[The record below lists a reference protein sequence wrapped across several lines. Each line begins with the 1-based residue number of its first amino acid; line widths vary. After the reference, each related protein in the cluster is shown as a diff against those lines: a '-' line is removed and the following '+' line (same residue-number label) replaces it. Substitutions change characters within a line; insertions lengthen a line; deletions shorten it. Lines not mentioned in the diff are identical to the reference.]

1 MPDSNLQKADIH
13 KDHVYRPVTLRSI
26 AIGLLLLPINVYWM
40 SVAELKYDSQATALP
55 LFIYPV
61 FLLFLL
67 TLVNLGIH
75 RLWKKAALQQGELL
89 TIYVMLVISTSLAA
103 YGMMQDLFAVILH
116 PYQFATPENDWEALF
131 FRYIPSWLTLSDHR
145 VIDTYYEGDS
155 TLYMQTHLRAWI
167 KPALAW
173 GVFTLLLIFMMHC
186 INTLIRKQ
194 WVQQERLAFP
204 IIQLPVAMTRSETFF
219 KSRLLWLGF
228 AIVALI
234 DFMSGLHI
242 LVPRVPAINVKLYNI
257 SRFFTE
263 KPWNAMGTTQTS
275 FYPFMIGIGF
285 FLPLDL
291 SFSCWF
297 FFVFRQ
303 LLRVVSSYIGFHS
316 MPSFPYFHEQSAGAW
331 IGLFII
337 AIWLSRRHLLVVFAS
352 AFGRRGKRSDGDTAP
367 PPESPH
373 PPFQRGSKEAVH
385 LYKRGEFS
393 DEPMSYR
400 IAVLGL
406 LVSMSALMLF
416 CHQAGMSIVYAW
428 SFFALYFMIAIAI
441 TRLRA
446 EFGAP
451 HGIFNHPLDM
461 MVTSLGTNAIGAQNL
476 TTMSFFF
483 WFNRGYRPHPMP
495 NQLEA
500 LKIAEAA
507 RMDSRRLFVAMMLA
521 AVAAIIATFWVDLSL
536 IYREGATSRLG
547 AFRLWVGSGA
557 FNRLQQWLYYPKGP
571 DFLRV
576 SFMGVGMCIVFLLR
590 ILRTRFLFW
599 PFHPAGY
606 ALAVSFAIDY
616 FWFPLFLSWL
626 LKSLILSYGKIKGY
640 QKAIPFF
647 LGLILGDFVV
657 GGLWMIFGVITR
669 RQVYMFFI

>member
-1 MPDSNLQKADIH
+1 MPKKPTST
-13 KDHVYRPVTLRSI
+13 VTFRSI

-40 SVAELKYDSQATALP
+40 SVAELQYDSQATALP

-67 TLVNLGIH
+67 TLVNLGIR
-75 RLWKKAALQQGELL
+75 RLWSKAALQQGEML
-89 TIYVMLVISTSLAA
+89 TIYVMLVVSTSLAA

-116 PYQFATPENDWEALF
+116 PYQFATPENDWESLF
-131 FRYIPSWLTLSDHR
+131 FRYIPSWFTLNDQQAISH
-145 VIDTYYEGDS
+145 YYEGES
-155 TLYMQTHLRAWI
+155 TLYLQVHLKAWV

-173 GVFTLLLIFMMHC
+173 SGFTLILVFIMHC
-186 INTLIRKQ
+186 INTLVRKQ

-204 IIQLPVAMTRSETFF
+204 IIQLPVAMTRSESFF
-219 KSRLLWLGF
+219 RHRLLWIGF
-228 AIVALI
+228 AIVAIIDLI
-234 DFMSGLHI
+234 DGLHV
-242 LVPRVPAINVKLYNI
+242 LFPKVPYINVKLYDI

-263 KPWNAMGTTQTS
+263 KPWNAMGTTFTS

-303 LLRVVSSYIGFHS
+303 IFRVFSSYFGFHS

-331 IGLFII
+331 IGLFLT
-337 AIWLSRRHLLVVFAS
+337 AIWLSRRHLASVFAS
-352 AFGRRGKRSDGDTAP
+352 AFGRRRRIHDNND
-367 PPESPH
+367 
-373 PPFQRGSKEAVH
+373 
-385 LYKRGEFS
+385 
-393 DEPMSYR
+393 PMSYR
-400 IAVLGL
+400 MAVLGL
-406 LVSMSALMLF
+406 MAGMVCLMLF
-416 CHQAGMSIVYAW
+416 CHQAGMSSLYAW
-428 SFFALYFMIAIAI
+428 IFFAIYFMIAVAI

-451 HGIFNHPLDM
+451 HGIFNHPLEI
-461 MVTSLGTNAIGAQNL
+461 MVTTLGTSAIGAQNL

-500 LKIAEAA
+500 FKMSEAA
-507 RMDSRRLFVAMMLA
+507 GMNNRRLFIAMMLA

-536 IYREGATSRLG
+536 IYREGATSRLT
-547 AFRLWVGSGA
+547 AFRLWVGSGS
-557 FNRLQQWLYYPKGP
+557 FNRLQQWLSYPRDP
-571 DFLRV
+571 DLIRV
-576 SFMGVGMCIVFLLR
+576 SFMGIGTLAVFLLR
-590 ILRTRFLFW
+590 VLRMKFLFW

-626 LKSLILSYGKIKGY
+626 LKSVILGYGKIRGY
-640 QKAIPFF
+640 QRAVPFF
-647 LGLILGDFVV
+647 LGLILGDFVM

-669 RQVYMFFI
+669 QQVYMFFI